1 MADQI
6 PQETVA
12 QTEPTTDTAS
22 ETGTKRKAEEQ
33 LTKEMVE
40 QQQEQTEQ
48 SSAPVEQQPT
58 VTEQTTTT
66 TTTTTENNTQEPPA
80 QEQQDGNNASPQPAD
95 DDSATPATNEDGTPK
110 LSKNQLKRLRR
121 AAAHEAFRAE
131 RKEKRK
137 EKRHI
142 QQAKKRALVASITA
156 EAAAAGVDADS
167 LLREKV
173 YKKPWVAHPVPVAFI
188 IDCHGFES
196 YMRDNEVVS
205 LSSQIVRSYSM
216 NRRAKYQAQL
226 VVSGWE
232 GKLRERFEKVLNN
245 AHRNWKGGV
254 RCIEGDFLE
263 AAKVAKRLMEQPEV
277 KEGMIDLIK
286 PSGNGGLLLP
296 EPEPEAEA
304 EPETTVEETVE
315 GGDAAPKHKPEP
327 YVPEKEAEDVDQS
340 IVYLSAESDYT
351 LDKLEA
357 NTCYVIGG
365 LVDRNREK
373 GLCYNRAKAAKVRT
387 AKLPIGEYM
396 AMQSR
401 YVLTTNQVVEI
412 MAKWLECGDWGEAF
426 LTVIPKRKGGTLK
439 AESSCGTPAPD
450 NGDGAEEEEKE
461 EQNGVDS
468 EAVPAADVTQKT
480 AEEQAREAREARE
493 VEMSG

>member
-6 PQETVA
+6 PQDAVPQAESPA
-12 QTEPTTDTAS
+12 DNASTTS
-22 ETGTKRKAEEQ
+22 TKRKAEEQ

-40 QQQEQTEQ
+40 QQQQTEQ
-48 SSAPVEQQPT
+48 SAPSSEQQPT
-58 VTEQTTTT
+58 EQPGEQTTVTTTT
-66 TTTTTENNTQEPPA
+66 TTDNTQEPQA
-80 QEQQDGNNASPQPAD
+80 QQQHGDNVNSQPAAD
-95 DDSATPATNEDGTPK
+95 GTATNSDGTAPK
-110 LSKNQLKRLRR
+110 PSKNELKRLRK

-137 EKRHI
+137 EKRHQ
-142 QQAKKRALVASITA
+142 QQAKKRALKEAVAA
-156 EAAAAGVDADS
+156 EAIAKGEDPEEAVKK
-167 LLREKV
+167 LYRE
-173 YKKPWVAHPVPVAFI
+173 PWVAHPVPVAFI
-188 IDCHGFES
+188 IDCDFEE
-196 YMRDNEVVS
+196 YMRDNEIVS
-205 LSSQIVRSYSM
+205 LSSQIVRSYSQ

-226 VVSGWE
+226 VVSGWK
-232 GKLRERFEKVLNN
+232 GKLKDRFTNVLSN
-245 AHRNWKGGV
+245 AHLNWKGGV
-254 RCIEGDFLE
+254 RCVEGDFLE
-263 AAKVAKRLMEQPEV
+263 GAQVARRMMQEPEV
-277 KEGMIDLIK
+277 KEGMIDLLK

-296 EPEPEAEA
+296 EPEVE
-304 EPETTVEETVE
+304 VEEAVESVE
-315 GGDAAPKHKPEP
+315 GGKTKASKQEPKSIE
-327 YVPEKEAEDVDQS
+327 EEAEDVDQS

-373 GLCYNRAKAAKVRT
+373 GLCYGRAKAAKVRT

-439 AESSCGTPAPD
+439 AESSCGTPAAD
-450 NGDGAEEEEKE
+450 NGEDDEEEKK
-461 EQNGVDS
+461 NG
-468 EAVPAADVTQKT
+468 T
-480 AEEQAREAREARE
+480 EQANDEANGEAPVAPAVTE
-493 VEMSG
+493 QPTEQAQDVQMSG